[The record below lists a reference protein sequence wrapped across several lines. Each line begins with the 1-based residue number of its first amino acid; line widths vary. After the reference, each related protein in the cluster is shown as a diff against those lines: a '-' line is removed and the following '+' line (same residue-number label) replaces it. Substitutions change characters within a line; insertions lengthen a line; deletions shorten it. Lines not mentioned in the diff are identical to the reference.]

1 MSYLQLAHNEWDP
14 AAKTARTKVLYSFG
28 RADQLDRAAIERLIA
43 ALTRVV
49 GVEAASVG
57 PDRARA
63 VGVPGLEFVESRPLG
78 GAWLLDGLWHRLGI
92 DTLLRRLAA
101 GTRRDPIVERVL
113 FALVANRALAPS
125 SKLAA
130 TSWVAHDVALPGL
143 GQVSDDACYR
153 AMDWLLAIEDQLAR
167 GVFDAVAHLLN
178 LEVDL
183 IFFDTTSTYFET
195 EDADPAVWRDEHG
208 RVVEPGAEPGAEP
221 GVEPGVEPGAEPDVE
236 PGLDDDGA
244 ADAGEPPAGATSR
257 AGFRS
262 RGKSKD
268 SRDDLPQ
275 VVVGMAVTRDG
286 IPIRVWCWPGNT
298 SDSPLIR
305 QVKDELRDWTL
316 GKLIWVADRGF
327 TSKEN
332 RRHLTAGGG
341 GYILGEKLRS
351 GSAEAAA
358 AIARQGRYQDVTANL
373 RVKQVK
379 ISDTE
384 RFVICHNPSAADRD
398 AAVRA
403 NLVDRLEAMIA
414 GSDRLTPTKR
424 AELRGVIST
433 KPGLNRF
440 LRTTPA
446 GLLRVDAAKVT
457 ADTKLD
463 GKYLLRTSDPH
474 LSTEDIALGYQQ
486 LLEVERGWRDMK
498 QVLDLRP
505 VYHRL
510 EDRIR
515 AHVLL
520 CWLALLLARITETR
534 ASTPDT
540 TTTWPRARTELQRLH
555 VGTFTGPAGLFRQ
568 TTPPNPEARRLHQA
582 LDIALPPRILDLDPE
597 QPATR

>member
-1 MSYLQLAHNEWDP
+1 VFVRTSTRRNRDGSKVSYLQLAHNEWDP
-14 AAKTARTKVLYSFG
+14 TAKTARTKVLYSFG
-28 RADQLDRAAIERLIA
+28 RADQLDRAAIERLIG

-49 GVEAASVG
+49 GVEPAAVG

-63 VGVPGLEFVESRPLG
+63 VGMAGLEFVESRPLG
-78 GAWLLDGLWHRLGI
+78 GAWLLDGLWQRLGI

-101 GTRRDPIVERVL
+101 GTRRDPVVERVL

-130 TSWVAHDVALPGL
+130 TSWVARDVHVPGL
-143 GQVSDDACYR
+143 DTVSDDACYR
-153 AMDWLLAIEDQLAR
+153 AMDWLIKVEDRLAR
-167 GVFDAVAHLLN
+167 GVFDQVADLFN

-195 EDADPAVWRDEHG
+195 EDPDTPLWRDDHG
-208 RVVEPGAEPGAEP
+208 RVVEPDADSAT
-221 GVEPGVEPGAEPDVE
+221 A
-236 PGLDDDGA
+236 GA
-244 ADAGEPPAGATSR
+244 ADHGEPPAGATGR

-286 IPIRVWCWPGNT
+286 IPVRVWCWPGNT
-298 SDSPLIR
+298 ADSPLIR
-305 QVKDELRDWTL
+305 QVRDELRDWTL
-316 GKLIWVADRGF
+316 GKVIWVADRGF
-327 TSKEN
+327 TSAAN
-332 RRHLTAGGG
+332 RRHLAAGGG

-358 AIARQGRYQDVTANL
+358 AMARQGRYQEVSANL
-373 RVKQVK
+373 RVKEVK
-379 ISDTE
+379 ISETE
-384 RFVICHNPSAADRD
+384 RFVVCHNPDAADRD

-403 NLVDRLEAMIA
+403 NLVDRLDAMIT
-414 GSDRLTPTKR
+414 GSDRLSPTKR

-433 KPGLNRF
+433 RPGLNRF
-440 LRTTPA
+440 LRLTPG
-446 GLLRVDAAKVT
+446 GLLRVDAAKV
-457 ADTKLD
+457 ASDAKLD

-474 LSTEDIALGYQQ
+474 LSTEDIALGYKQ

-515 AHVLL
+515 AHVVL
-520 CWLALLLARITETR
+520 CWLALLLARIVETQ
-534 ASTPDT
+534 ADTPDT
-540 TTTWPRARTELQRLH
+540 TTTWSRARDQLQRLH

-568 TTPPNPEARRLHQA
+568 TTPPSPEVRRLHTV
-582 LDIALPPRILDLDPE
+582 LDIALPPRILDLDTEP
-597 QPATR
+597 PATP